1 MQPLQTARA
10 LLMPCFLLL
19 ATACG
24 KERIVTP
31 IKPPADKLVC
41 EAAGQRPALPAEHV
55 IDWSAVQSV
64 DQAKAEHLKYVASIR
79 SREGVVVAHIVRI
92 EGKLFTCSSNAAWL
106 RDFYAGQ
113 PS

>member
-1 MQPLQTARA
+1 
-10 LLMPCFLLL
+10 MPFSLLL

-24 KERIVTP
+24 DKTVTT
-31 IKPPADKLVC
+31 IKPPAERLAC
-41 EAAGQRPALPAEHV
+41 IAAGDRPALPAEHV

-64 DQAKAEHLKYVASIR
+64 TEAKAEHLKYVASVR

-92 EGKLFTCSSNAAWL
+92 EGKLFTCASNAAWL

-113 PS
+113 P